1 MNANIELLPVSQTYD
16 IENPSQTLSLISVQ
30 GKEVESEEITWNLT
44 PYTIIYAENHIFVII
59 NIFIHI

>member
-30 GKEVESEEITWNLT
+30 GKVESEEITWNLS
-44 PYTIIYAENHIFVII
+44 PYTMVYADTHIFVII
-59 NIFIHI
+59 NIFIYI